1 MDDLNFYIPHYQK
14 LEIEPLYIILMI
26 FIFFIMVKIS
36 NYIFTETEIQKLHWY
51 NLLSINLKSN
61 NKFFNVIT
69 LNSPD
74 YRENLYCL
82 NDMNFYR
89 TRTYDIVY
97 IINKK
102 KIKKN
107 IFGLNYANKCIIKKI
122 LKRNENNFVIVQKM
136 CKPRDYFE
144 YYASFI
150 VNNCNVNI
158 EIYSTPYWKRF
169 PLELFKLENVLK
181 GGTHI
186 FFNKKNRELDL
197 KILSKKYVNKIIYY
211 GIFLH
216 DMPQKMENIEFTFF
230 KKIENKYFEIDLYN
244 FENKYESYFR
254 VKYGVSIKE
263 NNLNLDIK
271 TLFYIG
277 QLYLE

>member
-1 MDDLNFYIPHYQK
+1 MDDLNFYTPHYQK

-82 NDMNFYR
+82 NDMNFYG
-89 TRTYDIVY
+89 TRTYDIDH

-107 IFGLNYANKCIIKKI
+107 IFGLNYANKFIIKKI
-122 LKRNENNFVIVQKM
+122 LKRNENNFVIIQKM

-186 FFNKKNRELDL
+186 FFNKKNCELDL
-197 KILSKKYVNKIIYY
+197 KILSKKYVNKLIYY

-244 FENKYESYFR
+244 FENKYESYFQ

>member
-1 MDDLNFYIPHYQK
+1 
-14 LEIEPLYIILMI
+14 
-26 FIFFIMVKIS
+26 MVKIS

-82 NDMNFYR
+82 NDINFYR
-89 TRTYDIVY
+89 TRTYDIVH

-122 LKRNENNFVIVQKM
+122 LKRNENNFVIIQKM